1 MGFSQYINGFALVAY
16 KIFQQAAL
24 CRSAGDKTACNAG
37 MIEEKNGVLF

>member
-24 CRSAGDKTACNAG
+24 CCSAGDKTVCNAG
-37 MIEEKNGVLF
+37 MIKEKMGFLF